1 MAIDSYWNDCVLL
14 LPFDGAHGSLGIVDE
29 KRHTIEISGSAV
41 LSTTQA
47 PAGCSSSLY
56 LNGNNSYLSAISPAN
71 YDLRILFG
79 EFSIEFPFYWLGDTV
94 TGTANSAILID
105 SRTSAGFDLEL
116 SVTGSTAADPKKIQV
131 YLHGATRMTSTTAMS
146 TAWNWIT
153 LARVWDGS
161 AYKLRLFINGVQEG
175 STYTDATTSS
185 NSLLRIGGRYT
196 DISGDFR
203 SPTGFIGPLRVTR
216 NGRGI
221 DATFTPPSLPYPV
234 PKISG
239 TVFDETAAPAKRTVV
254 VYEELTG
261 DMVGGAISS
270 ASTGEYFVKVKSFAE
285 HKAVVSDDVFDPP
298 DDEAIFDLFIPVAR
312 DRGRIHDTRNH
323 AITTPASVGSGQIS
337 DLINPW
343 PGQSSIYSESATHVS
358 GVANYDYVLS
368 LQDLSVEMMFYPLD
382 GGHGGTDA
390 VLFQVG
396 TSGTQGCLRVICTG
410 TDNPA
415 KIHAQFYNSGAWVD
429 LWSVVATTVANSTWH
444 KLQLRRSAGIFQM
457 IINGTVWGTSAAA
470 TAYYLGGIYQPYI
483 YFGGDNSTRYFKGYL
498 GPCRLSVGPRR
509 AAQATPTSAFLKT
522 RPEGSSAENA
532 QIYDR
537 IIPVG

>member
-105 SRTSAGFDLEL
+105 NRVGAGFELEL

-131 YLHGATRMTSTTAMS
+131 YMNGAFCITSTTAMS
-146 TAWNWIT
+146 ASWKWVT

-161 AYKLRLFINGVQEG
+161 AYKTRLFIDGVQEG
-175 STYTDATTSS
+175 VTYTDAIVGS
-185 NSLLRIGGRYT
+185 NNSFRVGGRYT

-203 SPTGFIGPLRVTR
+203 SPSGFIGPLRVTR
-216 NGRGI
+216 NGRGL
-221 DATFTPPSLPYPV
+221 DATFTPPSLPYTV

-239 TVFDETAAPAKRTVV
+239 IVLDETASPAQKTVV
-254 VYEELTG
+254 AYSSLTG
-261 DMVGGAISS
+261 EYVGGATSS
-270 ASTGEYFVKVKSFAE
+270 ASTGSYSIKVGSFSE
-285 HKAVVSDDVFDPP
+285 HSAVCVDDVFDPP
-298 DDEAIFDLFIPVAR
+298 DDEAIFNLFIPVAR
-312 DRGRIHDTRNH
+312 NRGDVHDTKNH
-323 AITTPASVGSGQIS
+323 PITTPNSSTDCQI
-337 DLINPW
+337 DATIDPW
-343 PGQSSIYSESATHVS
+343 PGQSSISGSGSVTLISATS
-358 GVANYDYVLS
+358 GYYYDYIVN
-368 LQDLSVEMMFYPLD
+368 LQDFSSELMFYPVD
-382 GGHGGTDA
+382 GGHGASDA
-390 VLFQVG
+390 KLFQIG
-396 TSGTQGCLRVICTG
+396 THASQGCIRVYCTG

-415 KIHAQFYNSGAWVD
+415 KIHAQFHNGSSWVD
-429 LWSVVATTVANSTWH
+429 LWAPVATTVANNTWH
-444 KLQLRRSAGIFQM
+444 KLQLRRSAGIFEM
-457 IINGTVWGTSAAA
+457 IIDGTVWGTSAVT
-470 TAYYLGGIYQPYI
+470 TAYSIANVFTPYLYVGV
-483 YFGGDNSTRYFKGYL
+483 SFKGNI
-498 GPCRLSVGPRR
+498 GPFRLSVGPRR
-509 AAQATPTSAFLKT
+509 AAQVTPTATFLKT

-532 QIYDR
+532 QIYDQ
-537 IIPVG
+537 IIPG

>member
-105 SRTSAGFDLEL
+105 NRVGAGSELEL

-131 YLHGATRMTSTTAMS
+131 YMNGAFRITSTTAMS
-146 TAWNWIT
+146 ASWKWVT

-161 AYKLRLFINGVQEG
+161 AYKTRLFIDGVQEG
-175 STYTDATTSS
+175 VTYTDAIVGS
-185 NSLLRIGGRYT
+185 NNSFRVGGRYT

-203 SPTGFIGPLRVTR
+203 SPSGFIGPLRVTR
-216 NGRGI
+216 NGRGL
-221 DATFTPPSLPYPV
+221 DATFTPPSLPYPA

-239 TVFDETAAPAKRTVV
+239 IVLDETASPAQKTVV
-254 VYEELTG
+254 AYSSLTG
-261 DMVGGAISS
+261 EYVGGATSS
-270 ASTGEYFVKVKSFAE
+270 ASTGSYSIKVGSFSE
-285 HKAVVSDDVFDPP
+285 HNAVCVDDVFDPP
-298 DDEAIFDLFIPVAR
+298 DDEVIFNLFIPVAR
-312 DRGRIHDTRNH
+312 NRGEIHDTKNH
-323 AITTPASVGSGQIS
+323 PITIPGSNVDGQI
-337 DLINPW
+337 DATINPW
-343 PGQSSIYSESATHVS
+343 PGQSSMNGTGSSTLVTATS
-358 GVANYDYVLS
+358 GYYYDYIVN
-368 LQDLSVEMMFYPLD
+368 LQDFSAELMFYPVS
-382 GGHGGTDA
+382 GGHGASDA
-390 VLFQVG
+390 KLFQIG
-396 TSGTQGCLRVICTG
+396 THASQGCLRVYCTG

-429 LWSVVATTVANSTWH
+429 LWAPVATTVANNNWH
-444 KLQLRRSAGIFQM
+444 KLQLRRSAGIFEM
-457 IINGTVWGTSAAA
+457 IIDGTVWGTSAAA
-470 TAYYLGGIYQPYI
+470 TAYSIASVYTPYLYVGV
-483 YFGGDNSTRYFKGYL
+483 SFKGNI
-498 GPCRLSVGPRR
+498 GPFRLSVGPRR
-509 AAQATPTSAFLKT
+509 AAQVTPTATFLKT
-522 RPEGSSAENA
+522 RPQGSSSEIA

-537 IIPVG
+537 IIPAG